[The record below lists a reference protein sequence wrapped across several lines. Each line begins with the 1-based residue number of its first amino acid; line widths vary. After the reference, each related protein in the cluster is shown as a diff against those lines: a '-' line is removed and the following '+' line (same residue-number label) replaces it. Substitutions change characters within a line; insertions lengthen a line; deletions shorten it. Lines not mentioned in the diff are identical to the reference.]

1 MACALVPFG
10 RLRDLGAARDFLCP
24 QRRHG
29 GAAGGGECGKGG
41 SGLPGGGE
49 GGRVAGAGGLPAA
62 GGCGAGRGG
71 ARDSRG
77 AGARGA
83 DGERQPAELEACKVW
98 EGMGRRRGHTTAVRR
113 S

>member
-1 MACALVPFG
+1 M
-10 RLRDLGAARDFLCP
+10 R
-24 QRRHG
+24 
-29 GAAGGGECGKGG
+29 EGG

-62 GGCGAGRGG
+62 GDCGAGRGG
-71 ARDSRG
+71 AG
-77 AGARGA
+77 IAG
-83 DGERQPAELEACKVW
+83 GEQQPAELEACKVW